1 MHCTLHCP
9 QRVGIREQRII
20 NSKCGLL
27 LLLLLH
33 VASCVAL
40 FNVSI
45 EKFAIFQGFLQTNSQ
60 LPGDACDV
68 CLLLY
73 SIIIVCVCVFYMWVS
88 VCVYC
93 VCVDCAAVCSGAW
106 NLCNLF
112 FFSQAESLSACPC
125 HRYCLNGICVCVCVC
140 MWSVCVCGVCVWGC
154 LNCLLPESY
163 LALAKRPRQS
173 QRGKNKRPTSKTN
186 FCTHSWIHA
195 MVCVR
200 VRVYVCLCAILF
212 LCLCVSLCW
221 LVCVRICVFTS
232 QWRHRISSATRFAQK
247 KNTKL
252 GNLNHKCRV
261 RVCVCEYEWK
271 CVCFLAGHA
280 YYHTLIR
287 LVAQVAA

>member
-1 MHCTLHCP
+1 M
-9 QRVGIREQRII
+9 
-20 NSKCGLL
+20 
-27 LLLLLH
+27 
-33 VASCVAL
+33 CVY
-40 FNVSI
+40 SI
-45 EKFAIFQGFLQTNSQ
+45 
-60 LPGDACDV
+60 CVWV
-68 CLLLY
+68 CVCIVYVWTALLY
-73 SIIIVCVCVFYMWVS
+73 AVGHEISETFFSLAKSNHFLPALVTDIAWMACVYVCVCVW
-88 VCVYC
+88 
-93 VCVDCAAVCSGAW
+93 G
-106 NLCNLF
+106 
-112 FFSQAESLSACPC
+112 
-125 HRYCLNGICVCVCVC
+125 VC

-261 RVCVCEYEWK
+261 RVCVCI
-271 CVCFLAGHA
+271 CVWVWVKVCVFFGRACLLS
-280 YYHTLIR
+280 HTHT
-287 LVAQVAA
+287 